1 MEMDGDISDLD
12 VSDLIAFL
20 QELRNE
26 TDRGL
31 ALVSAAVIDEKLA
44 QTLAAFFQDD
54 GEIAQRILGVDPR
67 REAALSSFSARA
79 DAAFALGLIERR
91 EYDEIGIV
99 RRIRN
104 EFAHARHGL
113 RFETPEIAK
122 LCLKLKSDLPPGATR
137 PTSRLRFLFSVV
149 FTYMRLFRRPQHVA
163 KERRQPKAWLPP
175 GQVAW
180 SASPNYNMLT
190 LCFDNEE
197 TFSIDFGSPT
207 SAP

>member
-1 MEMDGDISDLD
+1 MSLTNLSLLRAEMEMDGDISDLD

-54 GEIAQRILGVDPR
+54 GEMAQQILGVDLR

-113 RFETPEIAK
+113 RFE
-122 LCLKLKSDLPPGATR
+122 LL
-137 PTSRLRFLFSVV
+137 RLQS
-149 FTYMRLFRRPQHVA
+149 
-163 KERRQPKAWLPP
+163 
-175 GQVAW
+175 
-180 SASPNYNMLT
+180 SA
-190 LCFDNEE
+190 
-197 TFSIDFGSPT
+197 
-207 SAP
+207 